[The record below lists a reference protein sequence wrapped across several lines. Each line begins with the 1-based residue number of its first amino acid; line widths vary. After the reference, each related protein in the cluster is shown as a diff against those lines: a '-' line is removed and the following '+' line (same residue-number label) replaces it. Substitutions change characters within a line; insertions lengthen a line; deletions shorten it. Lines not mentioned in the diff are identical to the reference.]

1 MKYILQNDERSKL
14 KKKSKNDKEELF
26 YSLWKERDPTP
37 NTERNELM
45 EEYYER
51 VSYVNEHFDGW
62 QPGWETDR
70 GMIYILFGPPDEIQ
84 RTNSSTTNS
93 SFWNDGNNING
104 PSLIKVPDWVE
115 NPLGEYYL
123 YFAHHSGKY
132 IRMAYSMNKKKNS
145 LLDVDF
151 KVHEPGTLK

>member
-1 MKYILQNDERSKL
+1 MKYILRNDERSKL
-14 KKKSKNDKEELF
+14 NVRSKEDKEELF

-37 NTERNELM
+37 QTERNELM

-84 RTNSSTTNS
+84 RTNSSTSNS
-93 SFWNDGNNING
+93 SLWNDGTSI
-104 PSLIKVPDWVE
+104 
-115 NPLGEYYL
+115 
-123 YFAHHSGKY
+123 
-132 IRMAYSMNKKKNS
+132 NS
-145 LLDVDF
+145 LYQIWSYYSISKQFVFRDQNGFGDYRLNTPF
-151 KVHEPGTLK
+151 FGAGL